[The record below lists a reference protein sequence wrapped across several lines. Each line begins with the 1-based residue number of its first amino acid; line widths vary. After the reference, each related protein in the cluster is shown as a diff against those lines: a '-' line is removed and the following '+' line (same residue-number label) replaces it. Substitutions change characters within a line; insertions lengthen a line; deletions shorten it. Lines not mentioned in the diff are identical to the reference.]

1 LRRSITAAIA
11 QDAGEALPKGGKP
24 ETTISGGSTLK
35 ARRFLTPA
43 VLTIFGLTAAPAAA
57 EVQHTV
63 QPGETLWTIAAAN
76 NLTTRALAVY
86 NGLSTDSQV
95 VLGGTIKVPT
105 TAEAA
110 TALAGTA
117 PAGTATASP
126 GPAGGAAGGPP
137 ALGGYTVEPG
147 DTLTGIAARAGVPAG
162 AVAAMNGLA
171 PDAHVIAGT
180 ALKLPAGSAPTAAP
194 QPEPTRIPQ
203 SGPQPT
209 PGRTN
214 ASEIGQIAA
223 EHGVPGSLASA
234 IAWQESG
241 FNNGVVSSANA
252 RGVMQVMPGT
262 WEWVQQNLAT
272 SQLDPA
278 STHDNVR
285 AGVLYLRQ
293 LLKDT
298 GGDQR
303 AAIAAY
309 YQGLGSVQQRGLLPE
324 TEQYVN
330 NVQALQ
336 GRFGGP

>member
-1 LRRSITAAIA
+1 
-11 QDAGEALPKGGKP
+11 
-24 ETTISGGSTLK
+24 LK

-43 VLTIFGLTAAPAAA
+43 VLTIFGLAATPAPA

-86 NGLSTDSQV
+86 NGVSTDSYV
-95 VLGGTIKVPT
+95 ILGGTVKVPT

-110 TALAGTA
+110 AALAGTA
-117 PAGTATASP
+117 PASSASGTAGT
-126 GPAGGAAGGPP
+126 GGPP
-137 ALGGYTVEPG
+137 PLGGYTVRAG
-147 DTLTGIAARAGVPAG
+147 DTLTGIAARAGVPVT
-162 AVAAMNGLA
+162 AVAAMNGLST
-171 PDAHVIAGT
+171 DAHVIAGT
-180 ALKLPAGSAPTAAP
+180 ALKLPPGTAPTEAP
-194 QPEPTRIPQ
+194 QPQPTRIPQ
-203 SGPQPT
+203 GGPQPT

-214 ASEIGQIAA
+214 AAEIGQIAA

-234 IAWQESG
+234 VAWQESG
-241 FNNGVVSSANA
+241 FNNGMVSSANA

-262 WEWVQQNLAT
+262 WQWVQENLAT

-309 YQGLGSVQQRGLLPE
+309 YQGLGSVQQNGLLPE

>member
-1 LRRSITAAIA
+1 MR
-11 QDAGEALPKGGKP
+11 
-24 ETTISGGSTLK
+24 

-105 TAEAA
+105 TGEAA
-110 TALAGTA
+110 AAIAGTA
-117 PAGTATASP
+117 PAGTAPASP
-126 GPAGGAAGGPP
+126 GPAAAGTGGPP
-137 ALGGYTVEPG
+137 PLGGYTVQPG
-147 DTLTGIAARAGVPAG
+147 DTLTGIAASAGVPAG
-162 AVAAMNGLA
+162 AVAAMNGIS

-180 ALKLPAGSAPTAAP
+180 ALKLPAGSAPTAGP

-209 PGRTN
+209 PGHAN
-214 ASEIGQIAA
+214 ASEISQTAV
-223 EHGVPGSLASA
+223 EHGVAGDLASA
-234 IAWQESG
+234 VAWQESG
-241 FNNGVVSSANA
+241 FNNAAVSPANA
-252 RGVMQVMPGT
+252 RGVMQIMPGT
-262 WEWVQQNLAT
+262 WDWVQQNLAT
-272 SQLDPA
+272 SQLDPN
-278 STHDNVR
+278 SPHDNVH

-293 LLKDT
+293 LLDDT
-298 GGDQR
+298 GGDER
-303 AAIAAY
+303 AAVAAY
-309 YQGLGSVQQRGLLPE
+309 YQGLGSVQQNGLLPE
-324 TEQYVN
+324 TQQYVD
-330 NVQALQ
+330 NVMALR